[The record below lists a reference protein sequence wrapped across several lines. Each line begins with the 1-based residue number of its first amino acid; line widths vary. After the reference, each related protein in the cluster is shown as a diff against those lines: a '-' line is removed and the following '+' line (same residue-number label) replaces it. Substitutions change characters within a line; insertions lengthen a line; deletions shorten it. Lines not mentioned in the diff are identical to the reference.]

1 MFDDIDF
8 DPAEFVQR
16 IRLPRM
22 MGQRMPSP
30 RRAGNIDRAINPI
43 ERERNDPR
51 RVRLQGQLGEFKEIA
66 HLGRKSEFLI
76 IAQGIWNF
84 RLFGLKPKFLMLQLR
99 FQF

>member
-8 DPAEFVQR
+8 DPAEFSER
-16 IRLPRM
+16 ISLACVVRK
-22 MGQRMPSP
+22 GVPSP

-66 HLGRKSEFLI
+66 HLG
-76 IAQGIWNF
+76 
-84 RLFGLKPKFLMLQLR
+84 
-99 FQF
+99 